1 MRGKASRKAEERAP
15 LATPTSIWVP
25 GDDDGDGDD
34 DFATAVDGECYTEQ
48 ELLGMCRA
56 AAVDPEAA
64 GGIGS
69 RSPLSRWMRP
79 LPSEEGGLTL
89 PRSSSPSSPWIG
101 RPPVDAAN
109 GASTEYHDCCLAP
122 PPAAGHRSGTRSP
135 VGHVSPNTFTAS
147 PHKARSEG
155 YGLAGLPL
163 QRDAWRFYKL
173 LLPIALLGPI
183 LTCVM
188 MLLVLPHYVA
198 DVIRVID
205 TVVESVLTSPF
216 LCIMLIAVPA
226 VAGLVM
232 NVLNIGAL
240 LLRLHRG
247 LQPAP
252 LPPSLACCELLHVVV
267 IPAYKEPLEVLHRTL
282 DSLASQTVT
291 RERVVIL
298 LALEDA
304 DRGASATFE
313 HLRQRYKGTFAGF
326 WGTVH
331 TLQPH
336 EEAGK
341 ASNVN
346 TAVRLLY
353 ESIVVDGIDPEA
365 VMMTVCDADSTFAPR
380 FLEHLECAFHRQP
393 DGKDFLYDSPLN
405 TWGNFLDK
413 PFNWIVLH
421 HELKRCLA
429 HTSTMFLGRAPC
441 YSNYSLTLA
450 LAHKMD
456 YWTVDNVPEDIHT
469 YNKVSLI
476 NRAALPTVPV
486 YSLIVN
492 DLVPGMSDRF
502 VQAKRHSWGITEV
515 PWLMAVYG
523 HPKVE
528 FRTWLGL
535 LLQSLSTEIMAAS
548 LPVNI
553 TLFFPVTWQIVLGI
567 APLARYFLL
576 AVMIYAFVLSAV
588 AENILLFFV
597 WYVLLRDH
605 PTIRKPRV
613 LTLVAMRL
621 LDWPLETVSHAAL
634 YIAPRWL
641 MLARAFRTP
650 HFRYVCAPKGSAL
663 QRPAKSSGGWL
674 MTRSLSNAV
683 ARVRSP
689 SRTSSPRVPRSP
701 ATWVASKRFWRDRRR
716 HAEMSSTSDIKEA
729 AGGIGAV

>member
-1 MRGKASRKAEERAP
+1 
-15 LATPTSIWVP
+15 
-25 GDDDGDGDD
+25 
-34 DFATAVDGECYTEQ
+34 
-48 ELLGMCRA
+48 
-56 AAVDPEAA
+56 
-64 GGIGS
+64 
-69 RSPLSRWMRP
+69 
-79 LPSEEGGLTL
+79 
-89 PRSSSPSSPWIG
+89 
-101 RPPVDAAN
+101 
-109 GASTEYHDCCLAP
+109 
-122 PPAAGHRSGTRSP
+122 
-135 VGHVSPNTFTAS
+135 
-147 PHKARSEG
+147 
-155 YGLAGLPL
+155 
-163 QRDAWRFYKL
+163 
-173 LLPIALLGPI
+173 
-183 LTCVM
+183 
-188 MLLVLPHYVA
+188 
-198 DVIRVID
+198 
-205 TVVESVLTSPF
+205 
-216 LCIMLIAVPA
+216 
-226 VAGLVM
+226 
-232 NVLNIGAL
+232 
-240 LLRLHRG
+240 
-247 LQPAP
+247 
-252 LPPSLACCELLHVVV
+252 
-267 IPAYKEPLEVLHRTL
+267 
-282 DSLASQTVT
+282 
-291 RERVVIL
+291 
-298 LALEDA
+298 
-304 DRGASATFE
+304 
-313 HLRQRYKGTFAGF
+313 
-326 WGTVH
+326 
-331 TLQPH
+331 
-336 EEAGK
+336 
-341 ASNVN
+341 
-346 TAVRLLY
+346 
-353 ESIVVDGIDPEA
+353 
-365 VMMTVCDADSTFAPR
+365 MMTVCDADSTFAPR

-515 PWLMAVYG
+515 PWLMAIYG

-716 HAEMSSTSDIKEA
+716 HAEMISTSDIKEA
-729 AGGIGAV
+729 AGAIGAV

>member
-1 MRGKASRKAEERAP
+1 MRGKARRKAEERAP
-15 LATPTSIWVP
+15 LTTPASIW
-25 GDDDGDGDD
+25 
-34 DFATAVDGECYTEQ
+34 

-56 AAVDPEAA
+56 AAVDPE
-64 GGIGS
+64 
-69 RSPLSRWMRP
+69 
-79 LPSEEGGLTL
+79 
-89 PRSSSPSSPWIG
+89 
-101 RPPVDAAN
+101 
-109 GASTEYHDCCLAP
+109 
-122 PPAAGHRSGTRSP
+122 
-135 VGHVSPNTFTAS
+135 
-147 PHKARSEG
+147 ARSEG

-405 TWGNFLDK
+405 TPLNTWGNFLDK

-515 PWLMAVYG
+515 PWLMAIYG

-613 LTLVAMRL
+613 LTLDLQPEGPSLAGHL
-621 LDWPLETVSHAAL
+621 GDWSRVTKGASGNRDVLCVTRFGVWGDAKSYTVFVFGRCLTHAPA
-634 YIAPRWL
+634 
-641 MLARAFRTP
+641 
-650 HFRYVCAPKGSAL
+650 
-663 QRPAKSSGGWL
+663 RPAL
-674 MTRSLSNAV
+674 LSN
-683 ARVRSP
+683 RVQ
-689 SRTSSPRVPRSP
+689 VPRILEAHS
-701 ATWVASKRFWRDRRR
+701 
-716 HAEMSSTSDIKEA
+716 MNSDL
-729 AGGIGAV
+729 